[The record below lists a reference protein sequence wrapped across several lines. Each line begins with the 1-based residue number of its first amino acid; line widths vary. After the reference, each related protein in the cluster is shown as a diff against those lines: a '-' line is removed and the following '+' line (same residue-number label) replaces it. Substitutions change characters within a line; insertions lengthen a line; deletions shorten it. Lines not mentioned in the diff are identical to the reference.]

1 MLAYLANILINI
13 ISQTGYFGIFS
24 LMTIESLLVPLPSEI
39 TMPFSGF
46 LVSTGK
52 LTLVGVALAG
62 GLGNLFGS
70 ILAYALGYWGEE
82 VFVLKFIKKYGKYL
96 LISEHEYEKSR
107 RWFEKYGQFIVFV
120 SRLLPGIRTYISLP
134 AGVAKMNF
142 KKFCF
147 FTFLGSLIWS
157 FILALIGVKLGENW
171 ETIGAYFH
179 RLDAVIG
186 ISLTAMILLFIYKKT
201 RKKNTPV

>member
-1 MLAYLANILINI
+1 
-13 ISQTGYFGIFS
+13 
-24 LMTIESLLVPLPSEI
+24 MTIESALVPLPSEI

-46 LVSTGK
+46 LVSQEK
-52 LTLVGVALAG
+52 LTLIGVTLAG
-62 GLGNLFGS
+62 GVGNLVGS

-96 LISEHEYEKSR
+96 LISEHEYEKSK
-107 RWFEKYGQFIVFV
+107 RWFEKYGQIIVFV
-120 SRLLPGIRTYISLP
+120 SRLLPGVRTYISLP

-147 FTFLGSLIWS
+147 FTLLGSLIWS
-157 FILALIGVKLGENW
+157 FILALIGIKLGENW
-171 ETIGAYFH
+171 ETIGTYFH

-186 ISLTAMILLFIYKKT
+186 IGIAALIFLYFYKKS
-201 RKKNTPV
+201 KKN

>member
-1 MLAYLANILINI
+1 MLAQIANILINI

-24 LMTIESLLVPLPSEI
+24 LMTIESALIPIPSEV

-52 LTLVGVALAG
+52 LTLIGVTLAG

-96 LISEHEYEKSR
+96 LISEHEYEKSK
-107 RWFEKYGQFIVFV
+107 RWFDKYGQIIVFI

-147 FTFLGSLIWS
+147 FTLLGSLIWS
-157 FILALIGVKLGENW
+157 FLLALIGVKLGENW
-171 ETIGAYFH
+171 ETIGTYFH

-186 ISLTAMILLFIYKKT
+186 IGILFFIVIYLFKKT
-201 RKKNTPV
+201 RRKN

>member
-1 MLAYLANILINI
+1 
-13 ISQTGYFGIFS
+13 
-24 LMTIESLLVPLPSEI
+24 MTIESALVPLPSEV

-52 LTLVGVALAG
+52 LTLIGVALAG
-62 GLGNLFGS
+62 GLGNLAGS
-70 ILAYALGYWGEE
+70 IMAYALGYWGEE
-82 VFVLKFIKKYGKYL
+82 VIILKFIKKYGKYL

-107 RWFEKYGQFIVFV
+107 RWFEKYGQIIVFV
-120 SRLLPGIRTYISLP
+120 SRLLPGVRTYISLP

-147 FTFLGSLIWS
+147 FTLIGSLIWS
-157 FILALIGVKLGENW
+157 FILAVIGVKLGENW
-171 ETIGAYFH
+171 ETIGSYFH

-186 ISLTAMILLFIYKKT
+186 IGIITIIILYIYKKNR
-201 RKKNTPV
+201 RKN